1 MGGIISVGSFLAPEI
16 VILFQNIGMLN
27 ADTGMLSAPG
37 MLNIGTLNADF
48 GMLSAP
54 GMMNIFFFCEDNLL
68 HIIFSFFANFMSIF
82 LLFLTF
88 YSDFLFFLR
97 GTRGPAINLHL
108 AEWCHWY
115 AGASIRTVGRSQN
128 WRALD
133 WQNSQL

>member
-1 MGGIISVGSFLAPEI
+1 
-16 VILFQNIGMLN
+16 MLS

-37 MLNIGTLNADF
+37 MLNIGMLNADL

-54 GMMNIFFFCEDNLL
+54 GMLNFFLFFCEDNLL
-68 HIIFSFFANFMSIF
+68 HSIFFFFFCEFREHF

-97 GTRGPAINLHL
+97 GTRGPALNLPL

-115 AGASIRTVGRSQN
+115 AGASVRTVGRSQN

-133 WQNSQL
+133 